1 MSKKFV
7 LGLLFIFATIFTTQ
21 IWSQESIYAT
31 YYANKFHNRKTSSG
45 ERYLK
50 SAYTCAHKSLPFGTY
65 LLVRNP
71 DNGKEVIVKVNDR
84 MSKRTRSGLDL
95 SYAAANELGMIRHGV
110 KRLEISIL
118 DTTALALKRN
128 ELLVSNDW

>member
-7 LGLLFIFATIFTTQ
+7 LGLLFIFATTFTSQ

-31 YYANKFHNRKTSSG
+31 YYANKFHNKKTSSG

-50 SAYTCAHKSLPFGTY
+50 SAYTCAHKTLPFGTY
-65 LLVRNP
+65 LLVKNP

-84 MSKRTRSGLDL
+84 MARRTKSQLDL
-95 SYAAANELGMIRHGV
+95 SYAAADDLGLIRVGS
-110 KRLEISIL
+110 KRLEVSIL
-118 DTTALALKRN
+118 DATALALKRN
-128 ELLVSNDW
+128 ELLVSND